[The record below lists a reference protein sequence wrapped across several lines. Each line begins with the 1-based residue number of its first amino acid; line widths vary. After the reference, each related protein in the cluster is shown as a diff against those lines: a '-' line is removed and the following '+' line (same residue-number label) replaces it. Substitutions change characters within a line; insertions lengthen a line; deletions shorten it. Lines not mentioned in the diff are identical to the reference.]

1 MAETKRPTRQLPLPG
16 VAAESEGAAV
26 SADEPG
32 QRANGL
38 SEDERA
44 CWVAFTRVRGIG
56 PMRFGKLLGF
66 FGSASAAWRAGREDL
81 LAAGLDARTTEALL
95 EQRAEGPPPEAELA
109 ALARHGVRAI
119 AQTDP
124 DYPELL
130 REIYLPPIV
139 LYVRGA
145 LAPEDAWAVAM
156 VGTRKATSYGFQ
168 VTEHLARGLASSKVT
183 VISGLARG
191 IDTAAH
197 KAALSV
203 NGGRTIAV
211 LGCGL
216 DIMYPPENAKLAA
229 RICEQGALV
238 SEFPLGAQP
247 EPTNFPIRNRV
258 ISGLSLGVVVVEAP
272 QQSGALITTRF
283 ALEQNRQVFAVPGHI
298 YSKASEGTNKLIQD
312 GAKLVM
318 RVEDI
323 LEELQLQQ
331 APQQQEMRALLPATG
346 VEGALLALLAAAPE
360 PQHID
365 ELCRASALPIAEVS
379 SALVMMELKGMVQ
392 QVAAMTYAQAR

>member
-1 MAETKRPTRQLPLPG
+1 MPEVEPPRQLTLPG
-16 VAAESEGAAV
+16 VEAGRAAAAP
-26 SADEPG
+26 AAG
-32 QRANGL
+32 GL
-38 SEDERA
+38 DDGELA

-56 PMRFGKLLGF
+56 PMRFGKLLSF
-66 FGSASAAWRAGREDL
+66 FGSAAAAWRAGRSDL
-81 LAAGLDARTTEALL
+81 LAAGLDARATEALL
-95 EQRAEGPPPEAELA
+95 AQRAKGPAPEAELA
-109 ALARHGVRAI
+109 ALARHGIRALTQ
-119 AQTDP
+119 ADP

-145 LAPEDAWAVAM
+145 LVPEDAWAVAI

-168 VTEHLARGLASSKVT
+168 VTEQLARGLASSKVT

-191 IDTAAH
+191 VDTAAH

-203 NGGRTIAV
+203 SGGRTIAV

-216 DIMYPPENAKLAA
+216 DIIYPPENARLAA
-229 RICEQGALV
+229 RLSEQGALI
-238 SEFPLGAQP
+238 SEFPLGTQP

-258 ISGLSLGVVVVEAP
+258 ISGLALGVVVVEAP
-272 QQSGALITTRF
+272 RASGALITTRF

-298 YSKASEGTNKLIQD
+298 YSKASEGTNALIRD

-318 RVEDI
+318 GVDDI
-323 LEELQLQQ
+323 LEELKLQQ
-331 APQQQEMRALLPATG
+331 APQQQEMRALLPASD
-346 VEGALLALLAAAPE
+346 VESALLALLAAAPE

-365 ELCRASALPIAEVS
+365 ELCRASGLPASEVS

-392 QVAAMTYAQAR
+392 QVASMTYAQAR